1 MQNCIH
7 RPYVHSDNIMVAQA
21 GPDRWERVMKKRVAA
36 SLDEDLGGWFDFGKS
51 RRGVSMS
58 SYLCTLAQE
67 DRDRTA
73 EQDPETWSAY
83 LKYLDAVGKTDELK
97 QMKAEHPRKASK

>member
-1 MQNCIH
+1 MQNYIH

-73 EQDPETWSAY
+73 ESDPETWKAY

-97 QMKAEHPRKASK
+97 LMRQEHPGK